1 MPGSLCALA
10 LMSVTAGGAEAGI
23 SGCELWGM
31 RPRHVAVVNSVFGQ
45 DPSTAVSLCGA
56 WEAVATKYRPSRN
69 CFWQRIQDDEDWSRW
84 GKVRQLTIPGS
95 AEVQG
100 VGEPGLSRPWDCWWD
115 SSKRPLRHV
124 HEGCVWYRRNVDVP
138 AAWRGRRIWLK
149 VGGVSEQAWF
159 WVNGTQVAW
168 HEAYCGTF
176 KYEITDLVKPG
187 ASAKFVIQV
196 ANVVDSRLGGANSQ
210 HRWCGVM
217 RALELEA
224 TPRTFMDDVW
234 VRGDYDRQEAEV
246 HVDVNC
252 SDCSDG
258 SDCSIAGNQGNLK
271 IRVEIEGSAVEQSV
285 EQSSNPN
292 GRTIAVPLR
301 NFRPWSPEHPNL
313 YTARV
318 ELVSRD
324 GAVIQTR
331 RERFGVRKL
340 EVRGDD
346 FYLNGK
352 PFFVLGAGYHNIQP
366 LTANDRN
373 GDREYRRSEVRKMRA
388 AGFNLLRTHTRC
400 ESPEFFDACDELGML
415 VQAELPYYSDLTTVR
430 FGFDPVRDARELY
443 VHRRRHP
450 SFAVY
455 SGGNEGSFGPALA
468 KHLYQSI
475 RSWDPDRLVIE
486 QDNDC
491 WGTLTQTPQ
500 IAGRHC
506 ASGTSDF
513 VGGPVN
519 VWPRGSITSDRPV
532 VCHEYLNLCVK
543 ANAALEPQYTGI
555 WQVPYSRATR
565 KAFLER
571 FGLALRWDE
580 PLQLSQHA
588 LQAHWFKRGIE
599 AARLDPVCDGYLYWS
614 LQDCSSPMGENA
626 SSQGLFDPFWG
637 DKPAG
642 HTAASAA
649 VFNSPDCVLC
659 DIFPASCI
667 AEAGE
672 TVSNVVSFAHY
683 GDAAHEG
690 DRLAWNL
697 AAPDG
702 TVLVSGGGD
711 IAALPPGGVR
721 KVGEAV
727 FAVPEIDASMR
738 ARFTASVGAVTNAWD
753 MWLFPRRNVREAAGV
768 WIAPSLVKAIAGRYR
783 NLSPREQARV
793 AVVPYGSPETAAAR
807 RDGLSVIEIGPAKG
821 EPGGRLGWWWFGK
834 QVGGAFMA
842 HPSLKNLP
850 HAGRIDPLFFRIL
863 RDGLQL
869 PQAAWPDA
877 TLVGVTEGSKE
888 CALHLACRE
897 GSGRRDMLVYG
908 LDVLADLPEAKAL
921 LDGMIDC
928 CLNPAHLRQAR

>member
-1 MPGSLCALA
+1 M
-10 LMSVTAGGAEAGI
+10 AGKGAGAG
-23 SGCELWGM
+23 LL
-31 RPRHVAVVNSVFGQ
+31 RDVPRMLDITRAVVN
-45 DPSTAVSLCGA
+45 AVLGPDRAALIDLCGE
-56 WEAVATKYRPSRN
+56 WEAMSKRYGPGRN
-69 CFWQRIQDDEDWSRW
+69 CFWKRIQEDDDWAQW
-84 GKVRQLTIPGS
+84 GKTCKLRIPGS
-95 AEVQG
+95 AELQG
-100 VGEPGLSRPWDCWWD
+100 VGEAGLSRPWACWWD
-115 SSKRPLRHV
+115 CSQRPLAHV
-124 HEGCVWYRRNVDVP
+124 FEGSVWYRRTVRIP
-138 AAWRGRRIWLK
+138 EGWRGKRVWLK
-149 VGGVSEQAWF
+149 IGGVSEQAWF
-159 WVNGTQVAW
+159 WVNDVQVAW
-168 HEAYCGTF
+168 HESYCGTY
-176 KYEITDLVKPG
+176 KYEITDIVRPG
-187 ASAKFVIQV
+187 ESAKIVIEV
-196 ANVVDSRLGGANSQ
+196 SNAVGSRLGGTNSRN
-210 HRWCGVM
+210 RWCGVM

-224 TPRTFMDDVW
+224 TPQVFMDDVW
-234 VRGDYDRQEAEV
+234 VRGDFDSRKAEV
-246 HVDVNC
+246 KVEVDGWEKVKVAGEGEQRNGSFSLKATVEGETTEIDIHSSP
-252 SDCSDG
+252 SDFT
-258 SDCSIAGNQGNLK
+258 L
-271 IRVEIEGSAVEQSV
+271 E
-285 EQSSNPN
+285 
-292 GRTIAVPLR
+292 VPLR
-301 NFRPWSPEHPNL
+301 HFRPWSPEQPNL
-313 YTARV
+313 YTAKV
-318 ELVSRD
+318 DLVSGD
-324 GAVIQTR
+324 GTVLQTW
-331 RERFGVRKL
+331 RERFGVRKF
-340 EVRGDD
+340 EVRGRD
-346 FYLNGK
+346 FYLNGR
-352 PFFVLGAGYHNIQP
+352 PFFVRGAGYHNVQP
-366 LTANDRN
+366 IWENDRI
-373 GDREYRRSEVRKMRA
+373 GDRDWRRTEVRRMRS
-388 AGFNLLRTHTRC
+388 AGFNFLRTHTRC
-400 ESPEFFDACDELGML
+400 ETPEFFDACDELGMM
-415 VQAELPYYSDLTTVR
+415 VQAELPYYNDIPCQN
-430 FGFDPVRDARELY
+430 FPFDPIRDARELCE
-443 VHRRRHP
+443 HRRRHP

-455 SGGNEGSFGPALA
+455 SGGNEGTFGPALA
-468 KHLYQSI
+468 KRLYRTI
-475 RSWDPDRLVIE
+475 REMDPDRLVVE

-506 ASGTSDF
+506 APGTSDF

-543 ANAALEPQYTGI
+543 ANAALESQYTGI

-571 FGLALRWDE
+571 SGLAMRWDE

-642 HTAASAA
+642 HTAASVA

-683 GDAAHEG
+683 GDAAHDG
-690 DRLAWNL
+690 DRLTWNL
-697 AAPDG
+697 VAPDG

-753 MWLFPRRNVREAAGV
+753 MWLFPRRNVREATGV
-768 WIAPSLVKAIAGRYR
+768 WIAPSLEKALAGRYR
-783 NLSPREQARV
+783 NLSPREKARV

-807 RDGLSVIEIGPAKG
+807 RDGMSVIEIGPAKG

-850 HAGRIDPLFFRIL
+850 HVGRIDPLFFRIL

-869 PQAAWPDA
+869 PQAAWPDGA
-877 TLVGVTEGSKE
+877 LVGVTEGSKE

-921 LDGMIDC
+921 LDGMIDY
-928 CLNPAHLRQAR
+928 CLSPAHLCRAR